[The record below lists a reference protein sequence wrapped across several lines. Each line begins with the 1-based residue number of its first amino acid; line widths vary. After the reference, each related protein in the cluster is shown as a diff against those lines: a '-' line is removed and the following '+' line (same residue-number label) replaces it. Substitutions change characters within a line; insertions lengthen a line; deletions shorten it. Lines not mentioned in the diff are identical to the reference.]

1 MGLRH
6 KKRCLNESLSYFLKS
21 LQEEW
26 DFYEG
31 HVEIADCYK
40 MLDQK
45 EKSPSASKNCQG
57 NKKIK
62 SNTLILKRL
71 LVVSNVSSEC
81 DV

>member
-26 DFYEG
+26 NFYEG

-40 MLDQK
+40 MMDQK
-45 EKSPSASKNCQG
+45 EKALRHQKIANEI
-57 NKKIK
+57 KK
-62 SNTLILKRL
+62 
-71 LVVSNVSSEC
+71 
-81 DV
+81 